1 MVASAW
7 FALCLCESAHLGL
20 ELAGQGFEADE
31 VALGVV
37 GADAELVHEVLR
49 FLVGLASARSML
61 LRLVPASDPVMPAL
75 AKLVRVPTVSSMLMP
90 KLLATMPDCWRA

>member
-1 MVASAW
+1 MPSSSMRFCA
-7 FALCLCESAHLGL
+7 
-20 ELAGQGFEADE
+20 
-31 VALGVV
+31 
-37 GADAELVHEVLR
+37 
-49 FLVGLASARSML
+49 FLVGLASAMSML